1 MTDVI
6 MVSYG
11 TQALALAHH
20 TYDLALL
27 VGSQLRLGPKFDASF
42 SGSGAPTIGTS
53 EDAGSF
59 VLRKG
64 RQESQNSLPERRGQ
78 IQPLDALRGIAAMGV
93 VLFHAA
99 EGAIFLT
106 CFRLFPNPLSR
117 SSAMAIWAWRY
128 SSRSAASLS

>member
-27 VGSQLRLGPKFDASF
+27 VGSQLWLGPKFDASF

-53 EDAGSF
+53 KDAGSF

-78 IQPLDALRGIAAMGV
+78 IQPLPIKSL
-93 VLFHAA
+93 
-99 EGAIFLT
+99 EGGT
-106 CFRLFPNPLSR
+106 TSCNPLNDTNTVQHG
-117 SSAMAIWAWRY
+117 
-128 SSRSAASLS
+128 